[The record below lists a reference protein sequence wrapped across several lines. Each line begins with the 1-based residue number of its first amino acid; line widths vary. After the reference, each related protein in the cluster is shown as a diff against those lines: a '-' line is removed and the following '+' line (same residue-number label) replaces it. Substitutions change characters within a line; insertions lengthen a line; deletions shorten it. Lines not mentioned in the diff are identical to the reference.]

1 MLHICVFVTI
11 FKEVEKFSHLV
22 WLEWSDHHITCKIG
36 ATQMFLMK
44 GLTGKEWDRDLP
56 HGCCVVQERFAA

>member
-1 MLHICVFVTI
+1 MHSCNNSKGI
-11 FKEVEKFSHLV
+11 EKFSHLV

-44 GLTGKEWDRDLP
+44 IVEGKGGSATYLVAVVFCKRSSQLEDL
-56 HGCCVVQERFAA
+56 